1 LKPPIAVARLTLTVA
16 ALLLG
21 LSAWAKPAPGES
33 PLTLTTATGTLH
45 GSLWLP
51 AAAGAKL
58 PLVLIIAGSGPTDR
72 DGNSAGLP
80 GPNHSLKLLAQ
91 ALAEGGWASLRYD
104 KRGVAASAAA
114 GPREADLR
122 FDTYV
127 QDAAAWLRLLRA
139 DDRFGPLVVLGHS
152 EGSLIAMLAA
162 KEVGVGAG
170 ADGLV
175 SLAGPS
181 AGAASVLRSQLAGRL
196 PPPLAARN
204 ESLLLALE
212 RGETVAD
219 VPAELA
225 ALYRPSVQPYL
236 ISWFRHVPQSVLA
249 TLKLPVLVL
258 QGDTEIQVTV
268 ADAQALQRARAGVEI
283 SVIEGMNHVLKA
295 VPADLPSQLASYS
308 NPALPLAPG
317 LAPRLLQFLAPLA
330 LLTPMTPMTSPTAG
344 PAPR

>member
-1 LKPPIAVARLTLTVA
+1 MNLHIAVARLTLVLA
-16 ALLLG
+16 ALLFV
-21 LSAWAKPAPGES
+21 LSAWAKPAPGER
-33 PLTLTTATGTLH
+33 PMTLTTATGTLH
-45 GSLWLP
+45 GTLWLP

-127 QDAAAWLRLLRA
+127 QDAAAWLRMLRA
-139 DDRFGPLVVLGHS
+139 DGRFGPLVVLGHS

-162 KEVGVGAG
+162 KEADV
-170 ADGLV
+170 DGLV
-175 SLAGPS
+175 SLAGPA
-181 AGAASVLRSQLAGRL
+181 AGAANALRSQLAGRL

-204 ESLLLALE
+204 EALLLALE
-212 RGETVAD
+212 RGETVTD

-249 TLKLPVLVL
+249 TLKIPVLVV
-258 QGDTEIQVTV
+258 QGDTDIQVPV
-268 ADAQALQRARAGVEI
+268 ADAQALQRARAGVEM

-295 VPADLPSQLASYS
+295 VPADLPSHLASYS

-330 LLTPMTPMTSPTAG
+330 LPRPVTPMPPLAAG